1 MLKLWLSENSL
12 FYLQSKFEANFILSN
27 CKELVDVCGSLII
40 SFRDL
45 ASVVVDIRSLATSSE
60 FKIVFI
66 KREFDS
72 AAHNVASLACKDWVS
87 SPPSAI
93 SLYLYYGSKPL

>member
-1 MLKLWLSENSL
+1 M
-12 FYLQSKFEANFILSN
+12 
-27 CKELVDVCGSLII
+27 
-40 SFRDL
+40 
-45 ASVVVDIRSLATSSE
+45 VDIRSLATSSE